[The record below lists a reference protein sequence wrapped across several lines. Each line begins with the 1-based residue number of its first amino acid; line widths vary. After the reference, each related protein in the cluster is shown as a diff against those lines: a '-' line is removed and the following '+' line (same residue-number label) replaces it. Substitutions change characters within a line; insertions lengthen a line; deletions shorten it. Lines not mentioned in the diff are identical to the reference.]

1 MTEWLHLPGLVAG
14 LAFVIGTLV
23 GSFINLLV
31 YRLPLHWTL
40 ADPTSRELQNQGE
53 FNLLWPRSQCP
64 ACRTPLKAW
73 QIIPILGYFLVGRH
87 CRVCQASVSGRY
99 PLVEMATGLL
109 TWLVIIRLGVTPE
122 GIAGVLLTWVL
133 VSLALIDYDTQ
144 LLPDSITLPM
154 LWLGLIVNL
163 PGIFTSLEA
172 ALVGACL
179 GYLSLWGVYHLFKLA
194 TSREG
199 MGYGD
204 FKLLALLGAWLGWQS
219 LPLIILL
226 SSLLGAL
233 VGGFLM
239 FRGHDKRTAIA
250 FGPCLAIAGW
260 GTLLWGADLM
270 LFWQMMMYGM
280 PTGGVE

>member
-1 MTEWLHLPGLVAG
+1 MTELLHLPALVAC
-14 LAFVIGTLV
+14 LAFVMGTLV

-31 YRLPLHWTL
+31 YRLALRWTMTEQTAL
-40 ADPTSRELQNQGE
+40 VLPAQVQGT
-53 FNLLWPRSQCP
+53 FNLLLPRSQCP
-64 ACRTPLKAW
+64 QCLTPLKAW
-73 QIIPILGYFLVGRH
+73 QIIPILGYFLVGRR
-87 CRVCQASVSGRY
+87 CRVCQVSVSARY
-99 PLVEMATGLL
+99 PLVELATGLL
-109 TWLVIIRLGVTPE
+109 TLLVITQLGVTPE
-122 GIAGVLLTWVL
+122 GIAGSLLTWAL
-133 VSLALIDYDTQ
+133 LSLALIDYDTQ
-144 LLPDSITLPM
+144 LLPDSMTLPM
-154 LWLGLIVNL
+154 IWLGLIVNL

-179 GYLSLWGVYHLFKLA
+179 GYLSLWGVYQLFKLA

-233 VGGFLM
+233 IGGLLL
-239 FRGHDKRTAIA
+239 FRGYDKRTAIA

-260 GTLLWGADLM
+260 STLLWGEDMM
-270 LFWQMMMYGM
+270 LLWQMMMYGM
-280 PTGGVE
+280 PT